1 MPLLV
6 LLVAIGLA
14 VGIVT
19 ATILLFYTTLRVTR
33 VWIFMASVIVSVPC
47 LAIALYALLS
57 GESDANT
64 KMWALGICGILAGY
78 WLKSPF
84 QVIRE
89 S

>member
-14 VGIVT
+14 VGILA
-19 ATILLFYTTLRVTR
+19 ATILLFYTTLRMTR
-33 VWIFMASVIVSVPC
+33 VWIFMLSIIISVPC

-57 GESDANT
+57 DESDGTT
-64 KMWALGICGILAGY
+64 KMWALGICGILVGY